1 MSLTTNA
8 LVDAAIARLEASCPS
23 LEVSREDVMAYAAL
37 LAYVQHW
44 KPYQESS
51 EFALLEKTKFIYDSE
66 PARVVKQR
74 RIYIA
79 MLSKALRTF

>member
-1 MSLTTNA
+1 MSLTTIA
-8 LVDAAIARLEASCPS
+8 LVDAAISHLEVSCPS
-23 LEVSREDVMAYAAL
+23 VEVSREDVMAYAAL

-44 KPYQESS
+44 KPFQDSS
-51 EFALLEKTKFIYDSE
+51 EFSLLEKTKYIYDSE

-79 MLSKALRTF
+79 MLSKALRAF